1 MKIFFSDYW
10 APVVAGGVLF
20 VFSALLSPVSA
31 NMLVSPMTSSI
42 DTKSKSASQLRVYS
56 KSDSTQYV
64 KVVVKRVVNPATEQ
78 EVEEDAP
85 RSGAGGVTVSPSK
98 FALPAGGS
106 RLVRV
111 IALGSPAK
119 EELYRVHFE
128 PVAAP
133 ADAVSESTESID
145 SNVDFGLVWAP
156 LVRVLPS
163 ARLPDM
169 MVSGGVLKNTG
180 NIRLAVLEAGACD
193 SEKPEAKCDW
203 QPIKRSVY
211 PDQSLKLP
219 HAAKGDVWQ
228 FKYRLDGVADVK
240 QNAVRSDVVEVPG
253 A

>member
-1 MKIFFSDYW
+1 
-10 APVVAGGVLF
+10 
-20 VFSALLSPVSA
+20 
-31 NMLVSPMTSSI
+31 MLVSPMTSSI
-42 DTKSKSASQLRVYS
+42 DTKSKSAAQLRVYS

-98 FALPAGGS
+98 FVLPAGGS

-119 EELYRVHFE
+119 EELYRVQFE

-133 ADAVSESTESID
+133 ADEASGSTGSID

-163 ARLPDM
+163 ARLPAM
-169 MVSGGVLKNTG
+169 TVSRGVLKNTG
-180 NIRLAVLEAGACD
+180 NMRLAVLEAGACD
-193 SEKPEAKCDW
+193 SVKSAAKCDW
-203 QPIKRSVY
+203 QPIERSVY
-211 PDQSLKLP
+211 PGQSFNLP
-219 HAAKGDVWQ
+219 HAAKSDVWQ
-228 FKYRLDGVADVK
+228 FKYRLDGVADVQQK
-240 QNAVRSDVVEVPG
+240 AVRSDVVEVPG